1 MIKEHKRNVNLNDDK
16 SSISLFRLTFDL
28 KLEFMQRIFCASIN
42 SITDREVQLNW
53 FHQLQSEML
62 TLLQTCVALCAR
74 DCYYGQ
80 TVDHCP
86 LYV

>member
-1 MIKEHKRNVNLNDDK
+1 MSDK
-16 SSISLFRLTFDL
+16 LTFDL

-80 TVDHCP
+80 AVDHCP